1 MDNIRGAVLM
11 IIAMAGFA
19 IEDMFIK
26 LMADSVPVG
35 QILIMTG
42 VGGGLIYGA
51 FAVARGLPPIRL
63 SMLRGASGLRVLFES
78 IASLGFVAALALVPV
93 SVVTTIIQASPLLV
107 TMGASLFLGQQVGWR
122 RWTAIFVGLFGVL
135 IVLRP
140 FGAGFDLAALL
151 AVMGVIAMSARD
163 LVTRQVRQSI
173 STVQLS
179 TLGFLSTIPAG
190 LLALGVTGD
199 NLVVPDTRAWL
210 MLAGI
215 LISGVPALYCII
227 AAMRAGDIAFIA
239 PFRYARIV
247 FGLLVGFFVFRETLD
262 FYTLLGAAI
271 IVASGLYT
279 FVREAQSRR
288 RASLSP
294 QPAV

>member
-1 MDNIRGAVLM
+1 M
-11 IIAMAGFA
+11 ILAMAGFA

-42 VGGGLIYGA
+42 VGGGIIYGG
-51 FAVARGLPPIRL
+51 FAVARGLPPIQF
-63 SMLRGASGLRVLFES
+63 SMLRGASGLRVLFEA

-107 TMGASLFLGQQVGWR
+107 TMGAALFLGQPVGWR
-122 RWTAIFVGLFGVL
+122 RWSAILVGLAGVL

-140 FGAGFDLAALL
+140 FGTGFDMAALL

-163 LVTRQVRQSI
+163 LVTRRVTQSI

-190 LLALGVTGD
+190 LLALAVTGD
-199 NLVVPDTRAWL
+199 SLVVPDTRAWL

-262 FYTLLGAAI
+262 FYTLLGATI
-271 IVASGLYT
+271 IVSSGLYT
-279 FVREAQSRR
+279 FVREAHSRR
-288 RASLSP
+288 RASLSA
-294 QPAV
+294 QPVV